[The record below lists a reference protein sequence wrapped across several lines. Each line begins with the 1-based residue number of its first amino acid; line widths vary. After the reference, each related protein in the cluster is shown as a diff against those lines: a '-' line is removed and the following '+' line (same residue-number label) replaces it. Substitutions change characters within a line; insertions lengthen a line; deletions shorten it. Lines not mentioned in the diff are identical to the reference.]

1 MLCCLNNENCYLKNI
16 TKHVPNLPHH
26 KTIEHEQQFPHFVYK
41 CRLNQST
48 GIFLFENS
56 SKKNL
61 HFRGIFTH
69 QWILQ
74 ITNSRLLEE
83 ATDWFTQCFFF
94 LFGKRFNQCCTLSM
108 LDIHIVRTTD
118 SRFTML
124 CSYPNEFFQG
134 YQISIKPIFKLL
146 SMSSGIVK
154 PTQQAYMPLSPWIKV
169 SCIRHFD
176 MTSDKNP
183 SINSVAT
190 ASKNHTFFNIKTIL

>member
-1 MLCCLNNENCYLKNI
+1 MLYCLNNENCYLKNI

-94 LFGKRFNQCCTLSM
+94 FLVNDSTSVALCQCWTSILYA
-108 LDIHIVRTTD
+108 LQTVD
-118 SRFTML
+118 SPCFV
-124 CSYPNEFFQG
+124 
-134 YQISIKPIFKLL
+134 PIQMIF
-146 SMSSGIVK
+146 SGISNLNKANFQIIIYVLRNCK
-154 PTQQAYMPLSPWIKV
+154 TDATSLYAIITLNQSQLYPSLWYD
-169 SCIRHFD
+169 IR
-176 MTSDKNP
+176 
-183 SINSVAT
+183 
-190 ASKNHTFFNIKTIL
+190 